1 MLKKTMTY
9 EGFNGEPITEDFY
22 FNLSKAELVEMEF
35 TAGKDGFAAL
45 MAKIVA
51 EDDRE
56 EILKTFKKI
65 ILMSIGRRSEDGRR
79 FEKSEQISREF
90 EQTNAFSDL
99 LFEFYSESSSAA
111 EFVTAI
117 VPTDLSNQ
125 LDKAIAA
132 GEVQTLNLPD
142 GTKEVVQEEAE
153 KSWTDYNEP
162 QLLALS
168 QPEFEALYNKIKGP
182 KPAMLVAL
190 AMKRKARSEA

>member
-45 MAKIVA
+45 MAKIIA

-56 EILKTFKKI
+56 KILKTFKEI

-90 EQTNAFSDL
+90 EQTPAFSDL
-99 LFEFYSESSSAA
+99 LFEFYSESGNAA
-111 EFVTAI
+111 EFVAGI
-117 VPTDLSNQ
+117 VPSDLGAQ
-125 LDKAIAA
+125 VEKAIAD
-132 GEVQTLNLPD
+132 GTIETVNLPD
-142 GTKEVVQEEAE
+142 GTKEPVQEEAE
-153 KSWTDYNEP
+153 KIWSDYSEP

-168 QPEFEALYNKIKGP
+168 QPEFERLYNKIKGP
-182 KPAMLVAL
+182 KPAMLVAV
-190 AMKRKARSEA
+190 AMKRKARSE